1 MNKIAIAC
9 LFLFVSVILHAQEK
23 DCNILLT
30 GRVVDKTTNK
40 TIDGAVVSIS
50 HQNRSTSK
58 DQGVFSLKNLCPG
71 YTKIR
76 VAHISYQPLD
86 LEIYLHR
93 DTSIEVALNIEHIH
107 MEDIRIVGHK
117 SSTLSSSSQS
127 LSAQQLAESKGKV
140 FAEALAEIAGVT
152 TLATGSNIVKPV
164 INGLHSNRIVILNN
178 GVRQE
183 GQQWGVEHA
192 PEIDPFMSD
201 KIEVIKG
208 AQGVR
213 YGADALAGVV
223 LTSPAPIDYE
233 KAIAGRINLI
243 GNSNGK
249 GLAGHFRL
257 EGHFNNFGWRVS
269 ASGKESGNTKTADY
283 YLGNTG
289 AKELNYDGY
298 LEYILPQGKLSAY
311 ASHFGTDIGIFYGAH
326 IGTIEDIY
334 ARIENGKPFESYDFS
349 YKITSPRQQVA
360 HDLAKLNWSH
370 HMNNGDELEA
380 QYSFQ
385 RNHRQEFDLRRIESD
400 DTPMADMVLTTQSLD
415 ASYTHHKSTVGIS
428 ANLQVHNNTAGTGT
442 TPIVP
447 NFDNYTFGIFGVQQ
461 FHLAKYHFEAGLR
474 YDYRYFDVA
483 GYRYDYDRPNANGS
497 LNQYLL
503 EDTRYFH
510 NVSGTVGLLYH
521 FLPNLNWK
529 SNLGLAW
536 RAPSANELY
545 SDGVHHG
552 SGTYEVGNIN
562 LRSEKGLKWVNSL
575 LYQDKVEKI
584 NINLDVFG
592 QYITDYIYANP
603 NPDSVRQTIRGTF
616 PLYAYTQGNAFF
628 YGADLKLSY
637 HFVET
642 FDYGVSASIVKAI
655 NTTTNEYL
663 PYIPSDRFTHYLQH
677 NFQDKRLLKSSY
689 VKFSHRFVAQQ
700 SRYESNSD
708 YAAPPKAYHL
718 LDFTAGTQFYL
729 KSNTVGMI
737 FSIDNI
743 TNKLY
748 KDYMDRFRYYAH
760 QLGRNYSIRLSYNF

>member
-1 MNKIAIAC
+1 MNKVALAC
-9 LFLFVSVILHAQEK
+9 LFVFVSVLLHAQQK
-23 DCNILLT
+23 NCNIQLS
-30 GRVVDKTTNK
+30 GQIVDKTGNK
-40 TIDGAVVSIS
+40 AIDGAIISIS
-50 HQNRSTSK
+50 KNQGISK
-58 DQGVFSLKNLCPG
+58 DKGIFSLKNLCLG
-71 YTKIR
+71 YNKIR
-76 VAHISYQPLD
+76 IEHISYQPLEM
-86 LEIYLHR
+86 EIYLER
-93 DTSIEVALNIEHIH
+93 DTSITFTLEIEHIH
-107 MEDIRIVGHK
+107 MEDIKIVGYK
-117 SSTLSSSSQS
+117 STTLTSSTHS
-127 LSAQQLAESKGKV
+127 LTAQQLAESKGKV
-140 FAEALAEIAGVT
+140 LADALAEIAGVT

-164 INGLHSNRIVILNN
+164 INGLHSNRILLLNN

-233 KAIAGRINLI
+233 KVIGGRINLI

-249 GLAGHFRL
+249 GLSGHARL
-257 EGHFNNFGWRVS
+257 EGHANKLGWRIS
-269 ASGKESGNTKTADY
+269 ASSKIRGNTKTAGY

-298 LEYILPQGKLSAY
+298 IEYILSRGKFSAY
-311 ASHFGTDIGIFYGAH
+311 ASHFGTDLGIFSGAH

-349 YKITSPRQQVA
+349 YHINSPRQQVT

-370 HMNNGDELEA
+370 QVNNGGELDL

-400 DTPMADMVLTTQSLD
+400 DTPMADMVLTTQSFD
-415 ASYTHHKSTVGIS
+415 AAYTHHESTVGIN

-442 TPIVP
+442 TPIIP
-447 NFDNYTFGIFGVQQ
+447 NFDNYTLGIFGIQQ
-461 FHLAKYHFEAGLR
+461 FHLANYHFEIGLR

-483 GYRYDYDRPNANGS
+483 GYRYDYKNPNANGS

-503 EDTRYFH
+503 EDTKYFH
-510 NVSGTVGLLYH
+510 NLSGTVGLLYH

-529 SNLGLAW
+529 SNIGLAW

-552 SGTYEVGNIN
+552 SGTYEVGNVN
-562 LRSEKGLKWVNSL
+562 LQSEKGLKWVNSL
-575 LYQDKVEKI
+575 LYKDKAEKI
-584 NINLDVFG
+584 DISLDVFG

-616 PLYAYTQGNAFF
+616 PLYAYRQDDVFF
-628 YGADLKLSY
+628 YGADLKLEY
-637 HFVET
+637 HIT
-642 FDYGVSASIVKAI
+642 KAIDYGLSASIVKAI
-655 NTTTNEYL
+655 NTDTKEYL
-663 PYIPSDRFTHYLQH
+663 PYIPSDRLAHYLQH
-677 NFQDKRLLKSSY
+677 QFKDAQALRSSY
-689 VKFSHRFVAQQ
+689 IKLNHRFVARQ
-700 SRYESNSD
+700 SRYEVNSD
-708 YAAPPKAYHL
+708 YTPPPAAYHL
-718 LDFTAGTQFYL
+718 LDFTAGTQLHL
-729 KSNTVGMI
+729 KSNTIGII
-737 FSIDNI
+737 FSIDNL

-760 QLGRNYSIRLSYNF
+760 QLGRNYSIKLAYNF